1 MLLNKVTTFL
11 TSTPALMFVAGVL
24 LYIVGYVS
32 VLVLGPHNVVEE
44 VTEVVL
50 KKEFNIDVEFDGR

>member
-1 MLLNKVTTFL
+1 VLLNKVTTFL

-50 KKEFNIDVEFDGR
+50 KKEFNIEVEFDGR